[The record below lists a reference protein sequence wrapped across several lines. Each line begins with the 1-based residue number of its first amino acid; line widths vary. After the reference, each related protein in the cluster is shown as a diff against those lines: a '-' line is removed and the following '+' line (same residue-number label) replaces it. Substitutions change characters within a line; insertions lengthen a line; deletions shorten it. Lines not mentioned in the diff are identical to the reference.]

1 MEILDNIT
9 NYNNLPRA
17 KKSSDIPAFSKYL
30 IKNHNISVTFRKMR
44 REAAMISI
52 ARGGKFRG
60 IIERQIL
67 SERWIAASF
76 PARE

>member
-1 MEILDNIT
+1 MEILDNIINIIT
-9 NYNNLPRA
+9 YREQFHQKN
-17 KKSSDIPAFSKYL
+17 SSDIPAFSKYL

-67 SERWIAASF
+67 SER
-76 PARE
+76 

>member
-17 KKSSDIPAFSKYL
+17 ISQKKNSSDIPAFSKYL

-67 SERWIAASF
+67 SER
-76 PARE
+76 

>member
-1 MEILDNIT
+1 MEILDNIINIIT
-9 NYNNLPRA
+9 YREQFH
-17 KKSSDIPAFSKYL
+17 KKKNSSDIPAFSKYL

-67 SERWIAASF
+67 SER
-76 PARE
+76 